1 MAIDYKEELALP
13 GQVGLTG
20 DISILFDGRTRQEKA
35 IAIIV
40 RFLDNNWLII
50 Q

>member
-1 MAIDYKEELALP
+1 MP
-13 GQVGLTG
+13 GQVGLTR
-20 DISILFDGRTRQEKA
+20 DLSIIFDGTTRQGEA

-40 RFLDNNWLII
+40 RFLDNNWMIT